1 MDHKQQSF
9 TKMYNII
16 LWCALNSSRKEKRMS
31 ENKLIQL
38 YK

>member
-16 LWCALNSSRKEKRMS
+16 LWCALNSSKK
-31 ENKLIQL
+31 K
-38 YK
+38 KKKKDDV